1 MRLAISFLLACTL
14 AGQSSSGVPS
24 APEPAFAWIIATDN
38 PDLKVIVR
46 LDDLPDSYRF
56 EFWNRGEAPVITKEQ
71 LLQAIALVT
80 VETKQ
85 SPERFCA
92 IGPGG
97 RILNY
102 PCRVKPTLSAAR
114 TKR

>member
-1 MRLAISFLLACTL
+1 MRLLVSLLLACTL
-14 AGQSSSGVPS
+14 SGQSSSGVS
-24 APEPAFAWIIATDN
+24 TAPEPAFAWIIATDK

-46 LDDLPDSYRF
+46 LDDLPDYYRF

-71 LLQAIALVT
+71 LLQAIALLAA
-80 VETKQ
+80 ENKQ
-85 SPERFCA
+85 AAERFCA

-102 PCRVKPTLSAAR
+102 PCRIKPTLSASRAR
-114 TKR
+114 K